1 VVEGEA
7 AFAGEPYAE
16 EYDSRGRDR
25 RLLNGV
31 RDRRLD
37 YLGRGMAYRTI
48 RMCQA
53 ICMKMRLLNRGA
65 HKKKNRAHD
74 GKQKMSAHFDCPILT
89 AFSHLYRDT
98 IRHFN
103 DNSEA
108 AERRHKLF

>member
-1 VVEGEA
+1 MVEGEA
-7 AFAGEPYAE
+7 AFAGEPYTE

-25 RLLNGV
+25 RLLNRARG
-31 RDRRLD
+31 RRLY

-53 ICMKMRLLNRGA
+53 ICMKMRLLNRGTN
-65 HKKKNRAHD
+65 KNENRAHN
-74 GKQKMSAHFDCPILT
+74 GRQKTSAHFECPILT
-89 AFSHLYRDT
+89 HFSHLYRHT

-108 AERRHKLF
+108 AE